1 MNAGSLAVAE
11 VSRDI
16 AQDQIAWAKE
26 QDTANRETLQQVL
39 DIQLPAMRDQARA
52 AQEDRARY
60 ETTFRP
66 LEDKFVEEA
75 QAYDTPER
83 RDAERGRAIA
93 DVTSQF
99 DAQRRNALQRLES
112 YGVDPSQT
120 RNAALDV
127 GVRTAQAATAAGAAS
142 QSDQRVESVGRGLRG
157 DVINLGRGALSG
169 VGPAYAGAVGAGQAA
184 IGGANQTTATS
195 AGAMGS
201 AAPFLNSALGGYGQS
216 AGIQNMGYQ
225 NQLAGWETQQANKAG
240 AIQGA
245 VSLGA
250 LALMMRDGAKI
261 RGRTALPPGDMPYMD
276 DGMVDTGMGD
286 GSGIDDTVPAMVSDG
301 EYVIPADVVRIKGE
315 EFFDKLVAKYHI
327 PAAQQ
332 EAGV

>member
-1 MNAGSLAVAE
+1 
-11 VSRDI
+11 
-16 AQDQIAWAKE
+16 
-26 QDTANRETLQQVL
+26 
-39 DIQLPAMRDQARA
+39 
-52 AQEDRARY
+52 
-60 ETTFRP
+60 
-66 LEDKFVEEA
+66 
-75 QAYDTPER
+75 
-83 RDAERGRAIA
+83 
-93 DVTSQF
+93 
-99 DAQRRNALQRLES
+99 
-112 YGVDPSQT
+112 
-120 RNAALDV
+120 
-127 GVRTAQAATAAGAAS
+127 
-142 QSDQRVESVGRGLRG
+142 
-157 DVINLGRGALSG
+157 
-169 VGPAYAGAVGAGQAA
+169 
-184 IGGANQTTATS
+184 
-195 AGAMGS
+195 
-201 AAPFLNSALGGYGQS
+201 
-216 AGIQNMGYQ
+216 MGYQ